1 MRTVKRVRNRSGSV
15 LRCVLAFALAFAM
28 MGVAAPGAL
37 ADEGA
42 AREQATAASEASID
56 AAVAS
61 VDGAETADAEEDVA
75 VGETEAVVGPPSAI
89 KEAQTADDSE
99 VAAAQDVLS
108 AGVQVMAPPN
118 TARNQYILY
127 NACMGTNGHQ
137 CFIIQPLVNG
147 TAALGGNWQATV
159 QIDNSITGA
168 ICLWPANGA
177 EQRFGDIG
185 FRQTLSLDS
194 DSRYVKIVFDIVNYG
209 AVEHEIDLGILK
221 KNDYFKEMRET
232 STGAYGIFDYGGKS
246 YIYNFAV
253 TNSYGLGKPDVLW
266 FSPTNFGTNG
276 YWPWQLEGSPETGSA
291 YPTPALGKDGDPGWE
306 VGLTW
311 LDRPLAPGGAM
322 QLAFEIGACG
332 YGVQPELSSDIEA
345 VVKGGRIDI
354 SAEVK
359 DSEGAL
365 DRLLCV
371 TDPYTADAGAI
382 KEIGRAEG
390 TGEFVPLDGTFPLP
404 PTWNVGEV
412 HAVEMWV
419 ENDAGLK
426 SASTTVNILVVENED
441 GSDIMVPAT
450 PVQVV
455 FGEGDDAQ
463 VVDTFE
469 QAVIPIPDGPAD
481 VPEGKK
487 FAGWQDPEGNPWNPG
502 SEWTMP
508 SGLGGIACAEG
519 GGLRTMHPAPALCG
533 VFGGERQCT
542 SGGFCGKSRETLH
555 LCTVGEWLRG
565 GCRHRAVAG
574 GCNASPDYRCV
585 LRDYPKSAR
594 G

>member
-1 MRTVKRVRNRSGSV
+1 MKTVKRVRNRGGSM

-28 MGVAAPGAL
+28 MGVATPGAL
-37 ADEGA
+37 ADEGT
-42 AREQATAASEASID
+42 AREQNVAQEQAAMMPESPVD

-75 VGETEAVVGPPSAI
+75 VGETEAVVEPPSAI

-419 ENDAGLK
+419 ENDAG
-426 SASTTVNILVVENED
+426 A
-441 GSDIMVPAT
+441 
-450 PVQVV
+450 
-455 FGEGDDAQ
+455 
-463 VVDTFE
+463 
-469 QAVIPIPDGPAD
+469 
-481 VPEGKK
+481 
-487 FAGWQDPEGNPWNPG
+487 
-502 SEWTMP
+502 
-508 SGLGGIACAEG
+508 
-519 GGLRTMHPAPALCG
+519 GGLRRGRRRPGGGYVRAGGHPHPRRPRRRAGGKEVRRLAGPGGQSLEPR
-533 VFGGERQCT
+533 FGMDDA
-542 SGGFCGKSRETLH
+542 
-555 LCTVGEWLRG
+555 VGPRRHRVRG
-565 GCRHRAVAG
+565 GRGIADDAPGPCPLWRFRRRAAMHKWRVLREIPGNPPLVHCRGMVAG
-574 GCNASPDYRCV
+574 RMPASRCRRWLQRIPGLS
-585 LRDYPKSAR
+585 LRFAR
-594 G
+594 LPQKREGVKAENPPGARLRCF